1 MNPNQLSGLYL
12 AKLSKASQVEILGN
26 NIFFLP
32 TALWSKD
39 SVIEN
44 TSRTF
49 KLTDVYFP

>member
-1 MNPNQLSGLYL
+1 MNPNQLSDLYL
-12 AKLSKASQVEILGN
+12 AKLSKASQIEFF
-26 NIFFLP
+26 FFLP

-49 KLTDVYFP
+49 KLTDV